1 MNLRMALEEPR
12 RRKEAA
18 HDLRGIHG
26 CARLMPKCLFLRGPD
41 YFLLLVSFRGNWLYD
56 FVSLGALPKQVIKEE
71 FQLALFRNSNRR
83 NLLAD
88 RVFDLFD
95 IKRNGAIEFGE
106 FVRSLSIFHPSAPQ
120 SEKIECKCLNFP
132 LASFAF
138 KLYDLRQNGFIEPEE
153 LKEMVLAILSESELS
168 LSDELVEEIVYRAD
182 ARGDGKIDPDEW
194 KDFVK
199 RNPSLLRNMT
209 LPYLLDI
216 TTSFPSFVM
225 QEDISDTDTFH
236 QHQVVGRALLT
247 ATDEN
252 PKVYKMKL
260 WATNDVLAK
269 SKFCLQFA
277 VCVPFDSLFVVTGT
291 NICLHAF
298 HYSIIQHYYCI
309 L

>member
-1 MNLRMALEEPR
+1 MGCFSSKLTDRHAVGYEDPVVLASQTNFTVNDIEALYELFKKLSCLIIP
-12 RRKEAA
+12 
-18 HDLRGIHG
+18 DGLIH
-26 CARLMPKCLFLRGPD
+26 R
-41 YFLLLVSFRGNWLYD
+41 
-56 FVSLGALPKQVIKEE
+56 EE

-120 SEKIECKCLNFP
+120 SEKIE
-132 LASFAF
+132 FAF

-168 LSDELVEEIVYRAD
+168 LSDELVEEIVYRSFNQAD

-209 LPYLLDI
+209 LPYLL
-216 TTSFPSFVM
+216 
-225 QEDISDTDTFH
+225 
-236 QHQVVGRALLT
+236 
-247 ATDEN
+247 
-252 PKVYKMKL
+252 
-260 WATNDVLAK
+260 
-269 SKFCLQFA
+269 
-277 VCVPFDSLFVVTGT
+277 
-291 NICLHAF
+291 
-298 HYSIIQHYYCI
+298 
-309 L
+309 